1 MENKYPR
8 YINVLTIIIFDCKFS
23 FKLGNPMWFIQE
35 FKNLKGESD
44 GK

>member
-23 FKLGNPMWFIQE
+23 WKIGNPLWFVQE
-35 FKNLKGESD
+35 FKNLKGECH